1 MKKIFTVGSSNRT
14 WDEFLSLLKIYRIQ
28 ALADVRRFPTSKF
41 GHFKRENLAGALEK
55 AGIDYI
61 YLGQEL
67 GGYRSGG
74 YEKYTSSERFK
85 EGVEMLE
92 KLAEKESV
100 AIMCAEKLPQRC
112 HRRFIG
118 SNLKRRGWQVIH
130 IIDEGHERM
139 PKG

>member
-14 WDEFLSLLKIYRIQ
+14 WDEFLNLLKMYRIQ
-28 ALADVRRFPTSKF
+28 ALVDARRFLTSKF
-41 GHFKRENLAGALEK
+41 DHFKQENLAGALEK
-55 AGIDYI
+55 AGINYI

-67 GGYRSGG
+67 GGYQSGG

-85 EGVEMLE
+85 EGIEMLE
-92 KLAEKESV
+92 KLAEKELV
-100 AIMCAEKLPQRC
+100 AVMCAEKLPWRC

-118 SNLKRRGWQVIH
+118 NNLQRRGWQVIH
-130 IIDEGHERM
+130 VIDEGREWT